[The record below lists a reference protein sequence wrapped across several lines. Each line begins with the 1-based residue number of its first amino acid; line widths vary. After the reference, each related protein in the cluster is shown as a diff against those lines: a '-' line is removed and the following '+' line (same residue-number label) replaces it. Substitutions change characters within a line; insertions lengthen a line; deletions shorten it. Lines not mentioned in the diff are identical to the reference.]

1 MIKLL
6 YINLRLV
13 KSGLYLNRTRTN
25 AQTKLQNE
33 QSNHLESTQDLK
45 LTI

>member
-1 MIKLL
+1 MQLIATV
-6 YINLRLV
+6 NRQM
-13 KSGLYLNRTRTN
+13 KSGQYLNRTRTN
-25 AQTKLQNE
+25 AQTKFQNE